1 MSTTSITEK
10 AAAKGAKGKPG
21 NAPKDG
27 EEEAGAKGGKK
38 KLIIIAAPVAL
49 ILIGAAVWFFLL
61 RGGGEEKAEPA
72 PLPGVVVR
80 MDPISINLA
89 GGHYLKLGIALQA
102 TIDAHE
108 EPEGSHAQDLAVA
121 MLSGRTVEELAD
133 GAAREAIKAE
143 LKTEVTE
150 SYEHSVMD
158 VWFYE
163 FVTQ

>member
-1 MSTTSITEK
+1 MSTTTSITEK
-10 AAAKGAKGKPG
+10 AAAKGVKGKPG
-21 NAPKDG
+21 GAPSTDG
-27 EEEAGAKGGKK
+27 EGTSKRSKK
-38 KLIIIAAPVAL
+38 KLVIIAAPVLL

-89 GGHYLKLGIALQA
+89 GGHYLKVGIALQA

-108 EPEGSHAQDLAVA
+108 EPEGSHAQDLAVTL
-121 MLSGRTVEELAD
+121 LSGRTVEELAD

-143 LKTEVTE
+143 LKAEVTE

>member
-10 AAAKGAKGKPG
+10 AAAKGGKGKPG
-21 NAPKDG
+21 DPPADG
-27 EEEAGAKGGKK
+27 EGGAKRGGKK
-38 KLIIIAAPVAL
+38 KLIIIAVPVL
-49 ILIGAAVWFFLL
+49 LLVIGAAVWFFLL
-61 RGGGEEKAEPA
+61 RGGGEDKAPA

-89 GGHYLKLGIALQA
+89 GGHYLKVGLALQA

-108 EPEGSHAQDLAVA
+108 EPDGSHAQDLAVSK
-121 MLSGRTVEELAD
+121 LSGRTVEELAD

-143 LKTEVTE
+143 LVAEVTE

>member
-21 NAPKDG
+21 DAPLDG
-27 EEEAGAKGGKK
+27 EEEGKKGGKK
-38 KLIIIAAPVAL
+38 KLIIIAAPVL
-49 ILIGAAVWFFLL
+49 VILIAAAAWFFLL
-61 RGGGEEKAEPA
+61 RGGEEKAEPA

-80 MDPISINLA
+80 MDPISVNLA
-89 GGHYLKLGIALQA
+89 GGHYLKVGIALQA

-108 EPEGSHAQDLAVA
+108 EPDGSHAQDLAVTL
-121 MLSGRTVEELAD
+121 LSGRTVEELAD

-143 LKTEVTE
+143 LLTEVTE